1 MIKHTVQREYFEDIN
16 FRRNN
21 VRKDFADLMFMNWE
35 FLLHACICGFMFAVH
50 AFYASVRMRKRGIRQ
65 CVCVCVRLSVQ
76 TATAAQGSM
85 KCKSEFLQASSHVFL
100 DLQNNASFEL
110 SLYLLGMPLQ
120 TFQNCAQKNLSMECC
135 YSTQQLALHQNAAA
149 RVRRE
154 LKGSAEA
161 NNFRLGTFGI
171 NPF

>member
-1 MIKHTVQREYFEDIN
+1 MEAGKHELVIGGHMIKHTVQREYFEDIN

-100 DLQNNASFEL
+100 DLQNNVSFEL
-110 SLYLLGMPLQ
+110 SLLIWNAIADFSEVCVQKLVYGMLLLYLVVSSALERS
-120 TFQNCAQKNLSMECC
+120 CKNEK
-135 YSTQQLALHQNAAA
+135 
-149 RVRRE
+149 R
-154 LKGSAEA
+154 AES
-161 NNFRLGTFGI
+161 LC
-171 NPF
+171 